1 MNLCSSTVHSLY
13 LHSNGTLAIQTPKK
27 KQTNKLTGG
36 SVKSIRG
43 ASPSSTQSHLVQV
56 KVLAPVA
63 FEQQSLSTWETR

>member
-1 MNLCSSTVHSLY
+1 MNLCGSTVHSLY

-27 KQTNKLTGG
+27 KKTNKLTGG

-43 ASPSSTQSHLVQV
+43 ASPSSTHLVQV